1 MAFFAEDN
9 LPAALILGATLN
21 IKSEELNSEVLE
33 KIEVLAS
40 RGLSQ
45 QDIAYCI
52 GIHPTTLSEK
62 KYENKQLQEALKR
75 GKARGLAQITN
86 ALFEQALAGSTGAAC
101 FYLKNRD
108 SENWT
113 DTQSIKAEIN
123 VSKLSDS
130 QLLDELRQDPVI
142 VQNLKHFIPQ
152 LE

>member
-1 MAFFAEDN
+1 MN
-9 LPAALILGATLN
+9 LLVIRFTSSL
-21 IKSEELNSEVLE
+21 K
-33 KIEVLAS
+33 
-40 RGLSQ
+40 Q

-62 KYENKQLQEALKR
+62 KYENEQLQEALKR
-75 GKARGLAQITN
+75 GKAKGLAQITN
-86 ALFEQALAGSTGAAC
+86 ALFEQALSGSVGAAC

-113 DTQSIKAEIN
+113 DTQSIKVEIN

>member
-1 MAFFAEDN
+1 M
-9 LPAALILGATLN
+9 
-21 IKSEELNSEVLE
+21 
-33 KIEVLAS
+33 
-40 RGLSQ
+40 
-45 QDIAYCI
+45 
-52 GIHPTTLSEK
+52 
-62 KYENKQLQEALKR
+62 
-75 GKARGLAQITN
+75 AQITN
-86 ALFEQALAGSTGAAC
+86 ALFEQALSGSVGAAC
-101 FYLKNRD
+101 FYLKNLD

>member
-1 MAFFAEDN
+1 MHLMKKMAKRGKKPFNFDV
-9 LPAALILGATLN
+9 
-21 IKSEELNSEVLE
+21 EVLE

-40 RGLSQ
+40 RGLDQ

-62 KYENKQLQEALKR
+62 KYENEQLQEALKR
-75 GKARGLAQITN
+75 GKAKGLAQITN

>member
-1 MAFFAEDN
+1 MHLMKKMAKRGKKPFNFDV
-9 LPAALILGATLN
+9 
-21 IKSEELNSEVLE
+21 EVLE
-33 KIEVLAS
+33 KIEILAS
-40 RGLSQ
+40 RGLTQ

-62 KYENKQLQEALKR
+62 KYENEQLQEALKR
-75 GKARGLAQITN
+75 GKAKGLAQITN
-86 ALFEQALAGSTGAAC
+86 ALFEQALSGSVGAAC
-101 FYLKNRD
+101 FNLKNRY

>member
-1 MAFFAEDN
+1 MKKMAKRGKKHLFRFRSIRKDRG
-9 LPAALILGATLN
+9 PGF
-21 IKSEELNSEVLE
+21 
-33 KIEVLAS
+33 

-62 KYENKQLQEALKR
+62 KYENEQLQEALKR
-75 GKARGLAQITN
+75 GKAKGLAQITN
-86 ALFEQALAGSTGAAC
+86 ALFEQALSGSVGAAC

-152 LE
+152 LEK

>member
-1 MAFFAEDN
+1 MHFMKKMAKRGKKPFNFD
-9 LPAALILGATLN
+9 
-21 IKSEELNSEVLE
+21 SEVLE

-62 KYENKQLQEALKR
+62 KYENEQLQEALKR
-75 GKARGLAQITN
+75 GKAKGLAQITN

-123 VSKLSDS
+123 LSKLSDS